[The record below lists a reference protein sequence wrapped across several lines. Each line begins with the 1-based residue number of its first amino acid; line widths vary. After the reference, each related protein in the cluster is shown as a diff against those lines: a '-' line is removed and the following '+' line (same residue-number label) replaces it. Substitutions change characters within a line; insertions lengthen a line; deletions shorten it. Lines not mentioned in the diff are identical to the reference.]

1 VILLLLLVQF
11 VSDVVVVVYDG
22 WRLARKSSG
31 RELNRTV
38 GKKRNFRQL
47 SNVAEST
54 RLLPKCLAVHNR
66 GRSLDMI
73 SPGLRICIETAR
85 ARTALA
91 GPSPGETRARKNNR
105 VLEGRVSKGLGKG
118 GLKSHVDFGR
128 PVAGSSPS

>member
-1 VILLLLLVQF
+1 VTLLLWLVQF
-11 VSDVVVVVYDG
+11 VSDVVVVYDE

-38 GKKRNFRQL
+38 GKKGNFRQL

-66 GRSLDMI
+66 GRSLDTI

-85 ARTALA
+85 AVLALA
-91 GPSPGETRARKNNR
+91 GPSPG
-105 VLEGRVSKGLGKG
+105 
-118 GLKSHVDFGR
+118 
-128 PVAGSSPS
+128 